1 MLDRLRTLLSK
12 EEVLV
17 VDVVTGITKKREEYT
32 HPEVSKTWEA
42 YERVEKK
49 RNNIYDLMLATR
61 KSNKQDN
68 NSDNKTITQIISDI
82 MDQDDF
88 VIDVKPENIK

>member
-1 MLDRLRTLLSK
+1 
-12 EEVLV
+12 
-17 VDVVTGITKKREEYT
+17 
-32 HPEVSKTWEA
+32 
-42 YERVEKK
+42 
-49 RNNIYDLMLATR
+49 MLATR